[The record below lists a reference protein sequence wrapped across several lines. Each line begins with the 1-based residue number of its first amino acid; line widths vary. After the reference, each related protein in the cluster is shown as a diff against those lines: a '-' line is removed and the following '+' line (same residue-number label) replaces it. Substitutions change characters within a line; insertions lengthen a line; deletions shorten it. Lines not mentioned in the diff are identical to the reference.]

1 MASKTYRDQV
11 IVLKKT
17 KLKES
22 DLILTLLAQD
32 GRQIRAVAKGA
43 RKPTSSFA
51 ARLDLFSNARVFFA
65 VGRNLDIVKEA
76 RLVDAH
82 ATLRCDVGLT
92 ACACPMAELLT
103 KATQDSLPVPRLFD
117 MTQAAF
123 STLEQTAGA
132 ARLLLCAAFLLKAC
146 AVLGFRP
153 CLAQCVECGRP
164 LLGKGDIPESEHLWF
179 TAAGGGAVCPE
190 CAAGLSAVPLDR
202 ELARWA
208 ETLIGARFAQIAAF
222 PAQEETSLAVLR
234 FTQGWTREHIGRL
247 KSLDMLISQ
256 GVY

>member
-65 VGRNLDIVKEA
+65 MGRSLDIVKEA

-82 ATLRCDVGLT
+82 AALRCDVGLT
-92 ACACPMAELLT
+92 ACACPMAELLA
-103 KATQDSLPVPRLFD
+103 KATQDSLPVPRLFE

-123 STLEQTAGA
+123 SSLEGA
-132 ARLLLCAAFLLKAC
+132 EGVARLLLCAAFLLKAC

-153 CLAQCVECGRP
+153 CLAQCAECGGP
-164 LLGKGDIPESEHLWF
+164 LPAEADLAMNGRLYFS
-179 TAAGGGAVCPE
+179 AAVGGVVCPD
-190 CAAGLSAVPLDR
+190 CAQSVSATMLDR
-202 ELARWA
+202 EIARWA
-208 ETLIGARFAQIAAF
+208 ETLIGARFAEISTFRAEAA
-222 PAQEETSLAVLR
+222 TGMAVLR
-234 FTQGWTREHIGRL
+234 FVQGWTREHIGRL
-247 KSLDMLISQ
+247 RSLDMLISQ

>member
-82 ATLRCDVGLT
+82 AT
-92 ACACPMAELLT
+92 
-103 KATQDSLPVPRLFD
+103 
-117 MTQAAF
+117 
-123 STLEQTAGA
+123 
-132 ARLLLCAAFLLKAC
+132 
-146 AVLGFRP
+146 
-153 CLAQCVECGRP
+153 QCVECGRP
-164 LLGKGDIPESEHLWF
+164 LLGKGDIPEGEHLWF

-234 FTQGWTREHIGRL
+234 FTQGWTHEHIGRL
-247 KSLDMLISQ
+247 KSLGMLISQ

>member
-82 ATLRCDVGLT
+82 AALRCDVGLT
-92 ACACPMAELLT
+92 ACACPMAELLA

-123 STLEQTAGA
+123 STLEGA
-132 ARLLLCAAFLLKAC
+132 QGTARLLMCAAFLLKAFS
-146 AVLGFRP
+146 VLGFRP

-164 LLGKGDIPESEHLWF
+164 VLGQGDLPEGERLWF
-179 TAAGGGAVCPE
+179 SATAGGAICPE
-190 CAAGLSAVPLDR
+190 CASGLSAEPLDR
-202 ELARWA
+202 EIARWA
-208 ETLIGARFAQIAAF
+208 ETLIGARFAEITAF
-222 PAQEETSLAVLR
+222 PAEEETAMAVLH
-234 FTQGWTREHIGRL
+234 FAQVWTREHIGRL
-247 KSLDMLISQ
+247 KSLDLLLSQ

>member
-65 VGRNLDIVKEA
+65 MGRSLDIVKEA

-82 ATLRCDVGLT
+82 APLRSDVGLS
-92 ACACPMAELLT
+92 ACACPMAELLA
-103 KATQDSLPVPRLFD
+103 KATQDSLPAPRLFD

-123 STLEQTAGA
+123 SSLEKAQGTV
-132 ARLLLCAAFLLKAC
+132 RLLLCSAFLLKAC

-153 CLAQCVECGRP
+153 CLAQCVECGSP
-164 LLGKGDIPESEHLWF
+164 LLGEDDFPAGARLYFSA
-179 TAAGGGAVCPE
+179 AAGGAICPR
-190 CAAGLSAVPLDR
+190 CARDISVTPLDR
-202 ELARWA
+202 EIARWA
-208 ETLIGARFAQIAAF
+208 ETLIGARFAEISSFHA
-222 PAQEETSLAVLR
+222 EEATGMAVLR
-234 FTQGWTREHIGRL
+234 FVQGWTREHIGRL

-256 GVY
+256 GVF